1 MFFEELIPIIAV
13 AGFWTA
19 VIVFVYMYFT
29 SRNRIRM
36 ALIERDKDAGIFR
49 KTRDR
54 SLALR
59 NGLVGVMVGVGIL
72 LGYQLEQLGVTPFVA
87 YLSMVFI
94 FGGLGL
100 IAYYLYAQKKLPEER
115 EIV

>member
-1 MFFEELIPIIAV
+1 MFLEELIPIIAV
-13 AGFWTA
+13 AGFWTS
-19 VIVFVYMYFT
+19 VIVFVYMFFT

-49 KTRDR
+49 KTRDL

-59 NGLVGVMVGVGIL
+59 NGLVCVMVGVGIL
-72 LGYQLEQLGVTPFVA
+72 LGYQLEQLGVPPFVA